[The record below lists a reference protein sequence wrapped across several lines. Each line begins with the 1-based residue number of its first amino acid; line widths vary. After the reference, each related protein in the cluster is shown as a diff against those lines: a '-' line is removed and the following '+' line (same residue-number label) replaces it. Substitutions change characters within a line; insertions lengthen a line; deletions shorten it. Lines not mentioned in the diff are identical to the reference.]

1 MFRTLPPGDY
11 RLTPV
16 VDPEPGSWYDPAFL
30 QQLESSA
37 LRVSIAE
44 GEKKVQ
50 DIRISGV
57 Q

>member
-1 MFRTLPPGDY
+1 
-11 RLTPV
+11 